1 VCKRHDLNY
10 NCIVIC
16 CVCCICRW
24 DEEDVVLNIFVSL
37 YIKYVVSVVVRVGMC
52 ERENPCGT
60 QKVFFF
66 KDRGKFVGNCLFF
79 VRM

>member
-1 VCKRHDLNY
+1 M
-10 NCIVIC
+10 
-16 CVCCICRW
+16 CCICRW

-60 QKVFFF
+60 QKVFFLKIGENSWVTVYF
-66 KDRGKFVGNCLFF
+66 LSECRENG
-79 VRM
+79 

>member
-1 VCKRHDLNY
+1 
-10 NCIVIC
+10 
-16 CVCCICRW
+16 VCCICRW

-66 KDRGKFVGNCLFF
+66 KIVEKMDDQGCQKECGSVSL
-79 VRM
+79 